1 MILWPGWPPPKVVTT
16 GIYCLIAAY
25 WSDTPGHRTTV
36 RRIYTLR
43 GGASQAKGSE
53 IPNRSLP
60 YWGSCWHYFSL
71 LGASWPHFAT
81 LAAFVVALGRFWWA
95 PGRSGLDFGG
105 SRAGPGKVWEALR
118 PYFSMLFRAC
128 NLAMRNQPERRFVL
142 EKPIRN

>member
-1 MILWPGWPPPKVVTT
+1 MDLSTYREGPVNCPPQFS
-16 GIYCLIAAY
+16 YFL
-25 WSDTPGHRTTV
+25 
-36 RRIYTLR
+36 
-43 GGASQAKGSE
+43 GG
-53 IPNRSLP
+53 RFSLL
-60 YWGSCWHYFSL
+60 GRLFSL

-118 PYFSMLFRAC
+118 PYFAMLFRAC
-128 NLAMRNQPERRFVL
+128 NRAMRNQPERRFVL